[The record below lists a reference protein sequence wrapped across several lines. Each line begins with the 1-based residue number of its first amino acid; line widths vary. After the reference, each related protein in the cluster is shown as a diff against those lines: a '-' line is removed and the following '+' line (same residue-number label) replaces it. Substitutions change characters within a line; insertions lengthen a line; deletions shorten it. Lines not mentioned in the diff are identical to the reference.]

1 MKLSGFLAFFLLV
14 PGFAVAQEE
23 LSDADKQLI
32 QAIQAAGGQGGRTAA
47 AWTTFCWMSR
57 ILEVLGLAK
66 TTWFSA

>member
-32 QAIQAAGGQGGRTAA
+32 QAIQAARLKRT
-47 AWTTFCWMSR
+47 S
-57 ILEVLGLAK
+57 K
-66 TTWFSA
+66 S